1 MKEKNMSQKYDG
13 KIWVKNVKIIFFLNA
28 TKKMWDKNVGLKK
41 CETKN
46 VSKKSESKY
55 EIKLSTKMWV
65 NNDKLKK

>member
-46 VSKKSESKY
+46 VSIKNVIVKKCFSK
-55 EIKLSTKMWV
+55 KMTK
-65 NNDKLKK
+65 